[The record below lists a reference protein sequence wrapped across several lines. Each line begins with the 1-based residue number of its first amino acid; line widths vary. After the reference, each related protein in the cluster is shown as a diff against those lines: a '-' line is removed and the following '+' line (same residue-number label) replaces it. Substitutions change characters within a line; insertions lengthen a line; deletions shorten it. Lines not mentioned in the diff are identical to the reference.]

1 MFNFLKRR
9 AARPLRV
16 VADPTAT
23 RADLQIRN
31 LLDDPNLRLA
41 MGIDLDVDLG
51 VDLGVDV
58 DLDFEFEFGLEFG
71 VRTAVDFS
79 AA

>member
-1 MFNFLKRR
+1 MLSLFKRKS
-9 AARPLRV
+9 ARKLRI

-31 LLDDPNLRLA
+31 LLDDPDLRR
-41 MGIDLDVDLG
+41 VLG
-51 VDLGVDV
+51 LTDALRSAHRM
-58 DLDFEFEFGLEFG
+58 LEE
-71 VRTAVDFS
+71 V

>member
-1 MFNFLKRR
+1 MLNLFKRTS
-9 AARPLRV
+9 ARQLRV

-31 LLDDPNLRLA
+31 LLDDPDLRRLL
-41 MGIDLDVDLG
+41 GLDNVAAPLPPPLPPPR
-51 VDLGVDV
+51 V
-58 DLDFEFEFGLEFG
+58 LEE
-71 VRTAVDFS
+71 V

>member
-1 MFNFLKRR
+1 MWKIFKRKS
-9 AARPLRV
+9 ARKLSV

-31 LLDDPNLRLA
+31 LLDDPALRKA
-41 MGIDLDVDLG
+41 MGLDIDLDLEFE
-51 VDLGVDV
+51 LSFE
-58 DLDFEFEFGLEFG
+58 LDFDVVLEP
-71 VRTAVDFS
+71 S